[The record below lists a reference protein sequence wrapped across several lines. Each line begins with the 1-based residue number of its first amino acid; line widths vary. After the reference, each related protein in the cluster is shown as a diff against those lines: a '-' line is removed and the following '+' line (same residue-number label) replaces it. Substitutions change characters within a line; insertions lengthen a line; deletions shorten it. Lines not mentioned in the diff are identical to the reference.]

1 MNPTSRASIFET
13 DPLGVGGLTSRREFG
28 RASIFEIDPVLS
40 VGGLTS
46 RREIVA
52 AALTS
57 RQGCAARH
65 RDAATANL
73 GGRRSSR
80 SIPPSASEV
89 SPRDVNLG
97 RASILE
103 IDPALSVGGLTSR
116 CEIVAAA
123 LTSRQCCAARH
134 RDAATA
140 NLVGRRSS
148 RSIPHSASEVSP
160 RDVNLGRASIFEI
173 LERRRSSRSIPF
185 STPEVSPRDVK
196 SLPLL

>member
-1 MNPTSRASIFET
+1 MNLGRALIFEI
-13 DPLGVGGLTSRREFG
+13 DPVLASEVSPRDVHLGMV
-28 RASIFEIDPVLS
+28 SIFEIDPVLRI
-40 VGGLTS
+40 GGLSS
-46 RREIVA
+46 RRDVVA

-80 SIPPSASEV
+80 SIPHSASEV

-116 CEIVAAA
+116 
-123 LTSRQCCAARH
+123 
-134 RDAATA
+134 RD
-140 NLVGRRSS
+140 SW
-148 RSIPHSASEVSP
+148 
-160 RDVNLGRASIFEI
+160 
-173 LERRRSSRSIPF
+173 
-185 STPEVSPRDVK
+185 
-196 SLPLL
+196 